1 MNGKTFFFCNFLLC
15 FFLCLMIERI
25 DFNGLEIEK
34 ENKMGIEN
42 EMYFIFLTY
51 NLMLF
56 LIF

>member
-1 MNGKTFFFCNFLLC
+1 
-15 FFLCLMIERI
+15 MIERI

-34 ENKMGIEN
+34 ENKWELRRKCILFFFSN
-42 EMYFIFLTY
+42 

>member
-1 MNGKTFFFCNFLLC
+1 
-15 FFLCLMIERI
+15 MIERI